1 MPLDGAR
8 TDEQLRADLCVRAT
22 VGSKAR
28 DECLLRRQLVERI
41 GSSFADGLTRREQLV
56 ARPFGKRTHPHRRE
70 HLVRSAEVFAH
81 VDASVLTPEP
91 LPVQQVS
98 TREIG
103 ANRCSCQP
111 IDRLS
116 IEVLG
121 QRTIGEER
129 FAPAFDAQ
137 CPVGTTGF
145 GGLRELPARRGG
157 SLGSA
162 TARCSFD
169 ELGKVDVLPLR
180 PGVLQGLGGG
190 GQRLFVL
197 PASVV
202 ERRTRPESARQRAV
216 EAQGACACDLVVD
229 QQGGAIVSPEGG
241 QVRHIRRED
250 GERAP
255 RRRQDLL
262 RLGERRFGPV
272 EVAFVDEQVRK
283 GVERHWEHGQC
294 AELTC
299 GRDVCERE
307 LAKIHMVPQEV
318 RRGGLEPR
326 EVKLLG
332 FERVAPTGRQ
342 RLSQCRHG
350 RRVPVD
356 LEFTRARRRAN
367 RLPRAR
373 VASDTRAPRA
383 RCRGCR
389 RPCRSLPP
397 MPPR

>member
-1 MPLDGAR
+1 MPSA
-8 TDEQLRADLCVRAT
+8 QSVPQASAACV
-22 VGSKAR
+22 S
-28 DECLLRRQLVERI
+28 CRR
-41 GSSFADGLTRREQLV
+41 V
-56 ARPFGKRTHPHRRE
+56 A
-70 HLVRSAEVFAH
+70 AA
-81 VDASVLTPEP
+81 AS
-91 LPVQQVS
+91 
-98 TREIG
+98 
-103 ANRCSCQP
+103 
-111 IDRLS
+111 
-116 IEVLG
+116 
-121 QRTIGEER
+121 
-129 FAPAFDAQ
+129 
-137 CPVGTTGF
+137 
-145 GGLRELPARRGG
+145 
-157 SLGSA
+157 GSA
-162 TARCSFD
+162 TARRSFD

-216 EAQGACACDLVVD
+216 EAQGVCACDLVVD

-356 LEFTRARRRAN
+356 LESLRSPTTSQSIAVGSGGIGHSSAASVMSRVSAPVPEPPTNAAEVIAWRYAKPASPGARRAR
-367 RLPRAR
+367 PRA
-373 VASDTRAPRA
+373 A
-383 RCRGCR
+383 RKYSSGAARE
-389 RPCRSLPP
+389 SPP
-397 MPPR
+397 QPA